1 MNAYQVATNKEFA
14 VAAMQEAIS
23 LIAEKMGLTV
33 DALMAQMPTNQD
45 LQIAVA
51 KLILKSA
58 ELTAASLK

>member
-14 VAAMQEAIS
+14 VAAMQEAIN
-23 LIAEKMGLTV
+23 LIASKMGLTV

-45 LQIAVA
+45 LQITVA

-58 ELTAASLK
+58 ELTSASLK

>member
-14 VAAMQEAIS
+14 VLAMKEAIG
-23 LIAEKMGLTV
+23 LIAAKMGLTA
-33 DALMAQMPTNQD
+33 DALMEQMPTNQD
-45 LQIAVA
+45 LQVAVA

>member
-14 VAAMQEAIS
+14 VEAMKEAIE
-23 LIAEKMGLTV
+23 LIAAKMGLTT

-45 LQIAVA
+45 LQVAVA

>member
-14 VAAMQEAIS
+14 VSAMQEALT
-23 LIAEKMGLTV
+23 LIAGKMNISV
-33 DALMAQMPTNQD
+33 ESVMAQMPTNQD
-45 LQIAVA
+45 LQVAVA